1 MNNINQ
7 WHEVISAL
15 ELENFKHEEAV
26 RLMREADLPNPGLFE
41 RIGMTLKD
49 TFGGFRGQLQKQQPA
64 SRQTSRATTQKIV
77 T

>member
-15 ELENFKHEEAV
+15 ELENFKHEEAA
-26 RLMREADLPNPGLFE
+26 LLLREANLPNPGLFE
-41 RIGMTLKD
+41 RIGITVKD
-49 TFGGFRGQLQKQQPA
+49 MFGGFRGQPQKQQPA
-64 SRQTSRATTQKIV
+64 SRHGSRATARKLV

>member
-15 ELENFKHEEAV
+15 ELESFKHEEAV

-49 TFGGFRGQLQKQQPA
+49 ILGGFRGQLQKQQPVA
-64 SRQTSRATTQKIV
+64 RHASRATTQKYV

>member
-15 ELENFKHEEAV
+15 EIENFKHEEAV
-26 RLMREADLPNPGLFE
+26 RLLREADLPNPGLFE
-41 RIGMTLKD
+41 RIGMTIKD
-49 TFGGFRGQLQKQQPA
+49 MFVGFRGQLQKQQPA
-64 SRQTSRATTQKIV
+64 SQHGSRATTRKFV

>member
-15 ELENFKHEEAV
+15 EIENFKHEEAV

-41 RIGMTLKD
+41 RIGMTIKD
-49 TFGGFRGQLQKQQPA
+49 MVGGFRGLPKQQP
-64 SRQTSRATTQKIV
+64 TSQHGTRATTRKIV

>member
-7 WHEVISAL
+7 WHEVISTL
-15 ELENFKHEEAV
+15 EQENFKHEEAV

-41 RIGMTLKD
+41 RIGMTIKD
-49 TFGGFRGQLQKQQPA
+49 MFVGFRGQLQKQRPA
-64 SRQTSRATTQKIV
+64 SQHGTRATTRKLV